1 MNFKAPIAQFMSK
14 KPIVVSPKDRMTS
27 VKEIFD
33 QHNIHHVLVMDKTT
47 LVGIIS
53 KEDYNQLVRPQKS
66 SSYKKLVEEST
77 LYNYS
82 VEEIMTKDLLELES
96 TEKISVALE
105 LFAKNIFRAIPIVD
119 NGELVGL
126 LTTHDII
133 QALVEEN
140 HAQFENKSVVT

>member
-1 MNFKAPIAQFMSK
+1 
-14 KPIVVSPKDRMTS
+14 MTS

-33 QHNIHHVLVMDKTT
+33 HQNIHHVLVMDKTA

-53 KEDYNQLVRPQKS
+53 KEDYRQLVRPQKS
-66 SSYKKLVEEST
+66 SSYQKLVEEST

-82 VEEIMTKDLLELES
+82 VEEIMTRDLLELES

-105 LFAKNIFRAIPIVD
+105 LFDKNIIRAIPIVD

-133 QALVEEN
+133 RALVEEN
-140 HAQFENKSVVT
+140 HIQFNTKPA